1 MDIIYYIVKIKKV
14 AEIALP
20 SFVSILFG
28 ISEPAIFGVN
38 LKHKFPLVAGCI
50 AGAIAGAFFG
60 YILCAILVGQLVGF
74 IVLVLIA
81 LGGYGA
87 SRVMQTHGLHSKPR
101 SKDIYVVKT
110 LFTRQ

>member
-1 MDIIYYIVKIKKV
+1 MEVNYNGYPVFKGLQRPLEFMGIRGRFLYYV
-14 AEIALP
+14 
-20 SFVSILFG
+20 
-28 ISEPAIFGVN
+28 
-38 LKHKFPLVAGCI
+38 

-60 YILCAILVGQLVGF
+60 YILCAIFVGQLVGF
-74 IVLVLIA
+74 IVLVLVA

-87 SRVMQTHGLHSKPR
+87 SRVMQTHGMHSKPR